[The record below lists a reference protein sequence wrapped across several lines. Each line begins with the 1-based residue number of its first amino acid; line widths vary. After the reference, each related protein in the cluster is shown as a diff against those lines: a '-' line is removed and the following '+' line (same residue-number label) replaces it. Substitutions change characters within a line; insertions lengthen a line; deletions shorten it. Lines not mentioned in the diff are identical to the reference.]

1 MGFKKLLKYVLVAGL
16 MGAIIAAPATEAIAA
31 VSAEEK
37 TDEERAEEAR
47 QKKVQAEVEN
57 MIKEATAPVNKTVA
71 GVKSAVDGYYFAK
84 KVQGVALTPS
94 VPGTGS
100 FVKVADTDATKS
112 TAAVAVAS
120 NVASSFS
127 GTVGPCIN
135 VYYGKMTG
143 GKFTSSTEGTAGTI
157 SIGIPA
163 SFQTAGMDY
172 SIVAVYAG
180 GAYKIFNNIST
191 NASVVTANV
200 DQATSSNVMYAVVK
214 SPAGTAPVPVA
225 DEASDN
231 TANNKT
237 DRTANNASDKD
248 KKKSDSAS
256 ASASTGASDKVSEK
270 ASDSA
275 STDASSDTV
284 SKTSNK
290 TSNKTSDTASDSAS
304 TGASDKTSN
313 KTSEKA
319 SDSASTESS
328 R

>member
-1 MGFKKLLKYVLVAGL
+1 MEFRKLIKYVVVAGL
-16 MGAIIAAPATEAIAA
+16 MGAIFMAPVTDAIAA

-37 TDEERAEEAR
+37 TEEERAEEAR
-47 QKKVQAEVEN
+47 QKKLQAEVEN
-57 MIKEATAPVNKTVA
+57 MIKEATAPTNKTVA

-94 VPGTGS
+94 TPGTGS

-112 TAAVAVAS
+112 SAAVAVAN
-120 NVASSFS
+120 NVAASFS

-135 VYYGKMTG
+135 VYYGKMAG

-163 SFQTAGMDY
+163 EFQTAGMDY

-180 GAYKIFNNIST
+180 GAYKVFNNTST
-191 NASVVTANV
+191 TASVVTANV
-200 DQATSSNVMYAVVK
+200 EQAASSNVMYAVVK
-214 SPAGTAPVPVA
+214 SPAGTAPVQA
-225 DEASDN
+225 ANNATDS
-231 TANNKT
+231 TTNNKT
-237 DRTANNASDKD
+237 DRTANNSADKD
-248 KKKSDSAS
+248 KKKSESAS
-256 ASASTGASDKVSEK
+256 AGSSTGTSDKTTDKASESSSTGASD
-270 ASDSA
+270 
-275 STDASSDTV
+275 
-284 SKTSNK
+284 K

-304 TGASDKTSN
+304 TGASDKTS

>member
-1 MGFKKLLKYVLVAGL
+1 MEFRKLMKYVVVAGL
-16 MGAIIAAPATEAIAA
+16 MGAIFMTPVTEAVAA
-31 VSAEEK
+31 VSGEEK
-37 TDEERAEEAR
+37 DDGPTEEERAEEAR
-47 QKKVQAEVEN
+47 QKKVQEEVEN

-94 VPGTGS
+94 IPGTGS

-112 TAAVAVAS
+112 SAAVAVAN
-120 NVASSFS
+120 NVAASFS

-135 VYYGKMTG
+135 VYYGKMAG

-163 SFQTAGMDY
+163 DFQTAGMDY

-180 GAYKIFNNIST
+180 GAYKVFNNTST
-191 NASVVTANV
+191 IASVVTANV
-200 DQATSSNVMYAVVK
+200 EQAASSNVMYAVVK
-214 SPAGTAPVPVA
+214 SPAGTAPVQA
-225 DEASDN
+225 ANNATDS
-231 TANNKT
+231 TTNNKT
-237 DRTANNASDKD
+237 DRTANNSADKD
-248 KKKSDSAS
+248 KKKSESAS
-256 ASASTGASDKVSEK
+256 AGSSTGASDKTTEKASESASTGASD
-270 ASDSA
+270 
-275 STDASSDTV
+275 
-284 SKTSNK
+284 K

-304 TGASDKTSN
+304 TGASDKTS

>member
-1 MGFKKLLKYVLVAGL
+1 MEFRKLIKYVVVAGL
-16 MGAIIAAPATEAIAA
+16 MGAIFMAPVTDAIAA

-37 TDEERAEEAR
+37 TEEERAEEAR
-47 QKKVQAEVEN
+47 QKKLQAEVEN
-57 MIKEATAPVNKTVA
+57 MIKEATAPTNKTVA

-94 VPGTGS
+94 TPGTGS

-112 TAAVAVAS
+112 SAAVAVAN
-120 NVASSFS
+120 NVAASFS

-135 VYYGKMTG
+135 VYYGKMAG

-163 SFQTAGMDY
+163 EFQTAGMDY

-180 GAYKIFNNIST
+180 GAYKVFNNTST
-191 NASVVTANV
+191 TASVVTANV
-200 DQATSSNVMYAVVK
+200 EQAASSNVMYAVVK
-214 SPAGTAPVPVA
+214 SPAGTAPVQA
-225 DEASDN
+225 ANNATES
-231 TANNKT
+231 TTNNKT
-237 DRTANNASDKD
+237 DRTANNSADKD
-248 KKKSDSAS
+248 KKKSESAS
-256 ASASTGASDKVSEK
+256 AGSSTGASDKTTDKASESASTGASD
-270 ASDSA
+270 
-275 STDASSDTV
+275 
-284 SKTSNK
+284 K

-304 TGASDKTSN
+304 TGASDKTS

>member
-1 MGFKKLLKYVLVAGL
+1 MEFRKLIKYVVVAGL
-16 MGAIIAAPATEAIAA
+16 MGAIFMAPVTDAIAA

-37 TDEERAEEAR
+37 TEEERAEEAR
-47 QKKVQAEVEN
+47 QKKLQAEVEN
-57 MIKEATAPVNKTVA
+57 MIKEATAPTNKTVA

-112 TAAVAVAS
+112 KAAVAVAS
-120 NVASSFS
+120 SVASSFS

-135 VYYGKMTG
+135 VYYGKMAG

-163 SFQTAGMDY
+163 EFQTAGMDY

-180 GAYKIFNNIST
+180 GAYKVFNNTST
-191 NASVVTANV
+191 TASVVTANV
-200 DQATSSNVMYAVVK
+200 EQAASSNVMYAVVK
-214 SPAGTAPVPVA
+214 SPAGTAPVQA
-225 DEASDN
+225 ANNATDS
-231 TANNKT
+231 TTNNKT
-237 DRTANNASDKD
+237 DRTANNSADKD
-248 KKKSDSAS
+248 KKKSESAS
-256 ASASTGASDKVSEK
+256 AGSSTGTSDKTTDKASESSSTGASD
-270 ASDSA
+270 
-275 STDASSDTV
+275 
-284 SKTSNK
+284 K

-304 TGASDKTSN
+304 TGASDKTS

>member
-1 MGFKKLLKYVLVAGL
+1 MEFRKLIKYVVVAGL
-16 MGAIIAAPATEAIAA
+16 MGAIFMAPVTDAIAA

-37 TDEERAEEAR
+37 TEEERAEEAR
-47 QKKVQAEVEN
+47 QKKLQAEVEN
-57 MIKEATAPVNKTVA
+57 MIKEATAPTNKTVA

-94 VPGTGS
+94 TPGTGS

-112 TAAVAVAS
+112 SAAVAVAN
-120 NVASSFS
+120 NVAASFS

-135 VYYGKMTG
+135 VYYGKMAG

-163 SFQTAGMDY
+163 EFQTAGMDY

-180 GAYKIFNNIST
+180 GAYKVFNNTST
-191 NASVVTANV
+191 TASVVTANV
-200 DQATSSNVMYAVVK
+200 EQAASSNVMYAVVK
-214 SPAGTAPVPVA
+214 SPAGTAPVQA
-225 DEASDN
+225 ANNATDS
-231 TANNKT
+231 TTNNKT
-237 DRTANNASDKD
+237 DRTANNSADKD
-248 KKKSDSAS
+248 KKKSESAS
-256 ASASTGASDKVSEK
+256 AGSSTGASDKTTDKASESASTGASD
-270 ASDSA
+270 
-275 STDASSDTV
+275 
-284 SKTSNK
+284 K

-304 TGASDKTSN
+304 TGASDKTS

>member
-1 MGFKKLLKYVLVAGL
+1 MEFRKLIKYVVVAGL
-16 MGAIIAAPATEAIAA
+16 MGAIFMAPVTEAIAA
-31 VSAEEK
+31 VSAEE
-37 TDEERAEEAR
+37 DGPSEEERAEEAR
-47 QKKVQAEVEN
+47 QKKLQAEVEN
-57 MIKEATAPVNKTVA
+57 MIKEATAPTNKTVA

-112 TAAVAVAS
+112 KAAVAVAS
-120 NVASSFS
+120 SVASSFS

-135 VYYGKMTG
+135 VFYGKMAG

-180 GAYKIFNNIST
+180 GAYKIFNNTST
-191 NASVVTANV
+191 NASVVTAKV
-200 DQATSSNVMYAVVK
+200 DQAASSNVMYAVVK
-214 SPAGTAPVPVA
+214 SPAGSVPVQATEETA
-225 DEASDN
+225 DKA
-231 TANNKT
+231 ANATDKTSNKT
-237 DRTANNASDKD
+237 DRTTSRTE
-248 KKKSDSAS
+248 KKKSDSATD
-256 ASASTGASDKVSEK
+256 SASTGASDTTSDK

-275 STDASSDTV
+275 STDASD
-284 SKTSNK
+284 K
-290 TSNKTSDTASDSAS
+290 ASDSAS

-313 KTSEKA
+313 KTSDKA